1 MALSSTSCLCSHV
14 YEVEPS
20 LMLCLDWVCRPQLF
34 TLPLKEKAVCK
45 TQPHMQQHHH
55 RPCVTVRWV
64 QRSWGLAWH
73 SRGCLLSTDS
83 CGARRE
89 GEKGKGGGT
98 LNWWNSSTLFTL
110 DTESQGRNL
119 EIGIKEVSSLRNKGF
134 GKTIWCCFTARGL
147 SSLKPK
153 LLQIYSGFI
162 GFLVSVFGLF
172 LCSSCLFWRR

>member
-89 GEKGKGGGT
+89 GEKGKGGGLLTDGT
-98 LNWWNSSTLFTL
+98 LLPYSRWTQKAREGTLKL
-110 DTESQGRNL
+110 
-119 EIGIKEVSSLRNKGF
+119 VLRRSPPYE
-134 GKTIWCCFTARGL
+134 TRGL
-147 SSLKPK
+147 GRQYGAASP
-153 LLQIYSGFI
+153 
-162 GFLVSVFGLF
+162 LVVFPP
-172 LCSSCLFWRR
+172 